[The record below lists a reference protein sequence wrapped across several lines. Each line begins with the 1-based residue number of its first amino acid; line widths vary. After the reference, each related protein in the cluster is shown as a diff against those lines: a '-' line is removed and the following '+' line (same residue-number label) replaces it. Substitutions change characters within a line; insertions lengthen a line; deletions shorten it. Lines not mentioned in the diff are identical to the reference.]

1 MNNKENPLKTRSKLA
16 TSASALI
23 LMVALAACSSG
34 SQSSQQSSGSSP
46 SSSSSSSSASSVEDY
61 TLAFRQ
67 CLRDSGID
75 IPDPKPDQDDQIPAD
90 IDQAA
95 FDKAL
100 QKCTD
105 KLGPAPVTDA
115 DGSAGADL
123 TEIGIKTAECLRKKG
138 FDVPD
143 PKAGEGIVFNNVP
156 KEEVEKCLSTVEDI
170 K

>member
-1 MNNKENPLKTRSKLA
+1 MNNKENPLKARSKLA
-16 TSASALI
+16 TSASALV

-115 DGSAGADL
+115 DGDRYQDGGVPAQEG
-123 TEIGIKTAECLRKKG
+123 LRRSRS
-138 FDVPD
+138 
-143 PKAGEGIVFNNVP
+143 EGWRRHR
-156 KEEVEKCLSTVEDI
+156 LQ
-170 K
+170 